1 MEEKKINFNVT
12 SQNGEPVVL
21 KIIET
26 QEAAKATPQIK
37 PITFSDTVFDDF
49 PEVVKRMV
57 ANGQLDPKKAIIIID
72 VVAGVVSLLT
82 DDTDKAHKFEAK
94 IVLNPDLVKL
104 GINSNR
110 TLTNA
115 QFVSLI
121 KWYGSSFTDE
131 GVFRKLL
138 ADYMKFSG
146 TVTSIRDS
154 QLNNGSGQV
163 KDSLAISVD
172 LQNSAIT
179 RAFGLS
185 IPVLRGGKKVVVPVE
200 IGFDG
205 TEGEVMIFLESIPLK
220 EMLDKVN
227 QDLVEEVKTKLREQ
241 EFTVFVK

>member
-1 MEEKKINFNVT
+1 MEEKKINFNVN

-26 QEAAKATPQIK
+26 KEDAKHVAQIT
-37 PITFSDTVFDDF
+37 PITFTDTVFDDF

-57 ANGQLDPKKAIIIID
+57 LNGQVDPKKAIVLID
-72 VVAGVVSLLT
+72 VVSGKVELWT

-104 GINSNR
+104 GINTNKTLSN
-110 TLTNA
+110 A
-115 QFVSLI
+115 EFIQKI
-121 KWYGSSFTDE
+121 KWYGSNFTDE

-146 TVTSIRDS
+146 TVSSIRES
-154 QLNNGSGQV
+154 ELNNGSGAL
-163 KDSLAISVD
+163 KDSLSISVQ
-172 LQNSAIT
+172 LQNSNIT
-179 RAFGLS
+179 KEFALN
-185 IPVLRGGKKVVVPVE
+185 IAVLRGGDRKVVPVQ

-205 TEGEVMIFLESIPLK
+205 TDGEVKIFLESIPLK
-220 EMLDKVN
+220 EMLDNVVE
-227 QDLVEEVKTKLREQ
+227 QLVEQVKAELREQ